1 MRLAHEQVSVQVQ
14 YGAVASAQQCIELF
28 VRCITKCST
37 DPQLL
42 NAGVTAKHRW
52 RTLTITQ
59 RDLAC
64 L

>member
-1 MRLAHEQVSVQVQ
+1 MRLNHQQISVQIQ
-14 YGAVASAQQCIELF
+14 YGAVACAQQRIELLTH
-28 VRCITKCST
+28 CITKCST
-37 DPQLL
+37 DPQIL

-52 RTLTITQ
+52 RTLTTTH